1 MDNKLDNHSIQ
12 EETSADTQRN
22 FIRAMIERDLES
34 GKYHGKVTT
43 RFPPEPNGYLHIGHA
58 KSICLNFG
66 LAQSYNGNCH
76 LRFDD
81 TNPVKE
87 DTEYVDSIQHD
98 VKWLGFDWGD
108 NLFFASDYF
117 EKMYDYAL
125 GLIKEGKAYVCS
137 LKEDEIREYRGTV
150 KEPGKHSPFRTR
162 TVEENLDL
170 FERMRAGEF
179 KDGEHV
185 LRAKGDMAAANMKL
199 RDPLLYRIRHAH
211 HHRTG
216 DKWCIYPMYDYA
228 HCLSDSIERI
238 THSICTLEF
247 ENNRDLYDWFLSEV
261 SAPTPRPE
269 QTEFARLSLTYTVMS
284 KRKLLQ
290 LVQEGLVSGWD
301 DPRMPTIAGMRRRG
315 YTAEALQDFC
325 ERIGVAKA
333 NSLVDVAQLEYSV
346 RDDLNHRSPRV
357 MCVLDPIKVVIENY
371 PEDKVEMLDAPYW
384 PHDIP
389 KEGTRGVPLTREV
402 FIERDDFMENPP
414 KKFYR
419 LSPGNEVRLRYGYVI
434 RCNEVIKNE
443 AGEVVELRCTYDA
456 DTLGKNPEGRKVR
469 GAIHWVSATESIEAE
484 IRLYDRLF
492 SVEQPDAYD
501 GDFKDTMNKDSL
513 VVQKGYVEP
522 SVKLADAGDRFQF
535 ERQGY
540 FYRDIES
547 NDSKLVFNRTV
558 ALKDSWTRQ
567 QDAPATEA
575 PKPKAEKTSK
585 PKTKKQEPVAKT
597 FSPEQEAEI
606 KRLMDAYGI
615 GSGDAE
621 TFAANGDLL
630 AFFEDALKHH
640 DNARAIANWVIND
653 VMREVKDGSISA
665 LKFGASEVAGLVKLI
680 DDGSIS
686 GKIAKTVFA
695 ELVKEGGSPAQIVE
709 DKGLKQLTDPAEV
722 QPIVDKILAA
732 NEEAVAQYRGGKT
745 NRMGFFVGQVIK
757 ETGGR
762 ANPQLVNQLLKKSLE
777 G

>member
-1 MDNKLDNHSIQ
+1 MENTPDNSSVT
-12 EETSADTQRN
+12 EESQATQGRN
-22 FIRAMIERDLES
+22 FIRAMIERDLETA
-34 GKYHGKVTT
+34 KYNGKVTT

-66 LAQSYNGNCH
+66 LAQKYNGHCH

-87 DTEYVDSIQHD
+87 DTEYVDSIQAD
-98 VKWLGFDWGD
+98 VRWLGFDWGE

-125 GLIKEGKAYVCS
+125 QLIKDGKAYVCS

-150 KEPGKHSPFRTR
+150 KEDGKHSPYRSR
-162 TVEENLDL
+162 SAEENLDL
-170 FERMRAGEF
+170 FARMRAGEF

-199 RDPLLYRIRHAH
+199 RDPLLYRIRHDH

-228 HCLSDSIERI
+228 HCLSDSIEGI

-247 ENNRDLYDWFLSEV
+247 ENNRDLYNWFLSEV
-261 SAPTPRPE
+261 AAPQPRPE

-284 KRKLLQ
+284 KRKLLE
-290 LVQEGLVSGWD
+290 LVQDNLVSGWD

-315 YTAEALQDFC
+315 YTPEALQDFC

-371 PEDKVEMLDAPYW
+371 PEDKVEMLEAPYW

-389 KEGTRGVPLTREV
+389 KEGTREVPLTREV

-419 LSPGNEVRLRYGYVI
+419 LSPGNEVRLRYSYVI

-443 AGEVVELRCTYDA
+443 VGEVVEIRCSYDPE
-456 DTLGKNPEGRKVR
+456 TLGKNPEGRKVR

-484 IRLYDRLF
+484 VRLYDRLF

-501 GDFKDTMNKDSL
+501 GDFKDVMNKDSL
-513 VVQKGYVEP
+513 SVQKGYVEP
-522 SVKLADAGDRFQF
+522 SVRDTASGDRFQF

-540 FYRDIES
+540 FYRDI
-547 NDSKLVFNRTV
+547 DSADDKLIFNRTV
-558 ALKDSWTRQ
+558 ALKDSWARK
-567 QDAPATEA
+567 QDTPSQAKPE
-575 PKPKAEKTSK
+575 PKAKKKNKAKEQPQAPVEK
-585 PKTKKQEPVAKT
+585 AR
-597 FSPEQEAEI
+597 SPEDEAQI
-606 KRLMDAYGI
+606 KRLVDAYGI
-615 GSGDAE
+615 GDADAE
-621 TFAANGDLL
+621 TFAGHAELT
-630 AFFEDALKHH
+630 AFFEEAMKHH
-640 DNARAIANWVIND
+640 DNARAISNWIIND
-653 VMREVKDGSISA
+653 VMRELKDGALSA
-665 LKFGASEVAGLVKLI
+665 LLFGAAEVAELVKLI
-680 DDGSIS
+680 DAGDIS

-695 ELVKEGGSPAQIVE
+695 TMTKEGGSPEQIVT
-709 DKGLKQLTDPAEV
+709 DKGLKQLTDPADV
-722 QPIVDKILAA
+722 QPVVDRILAA

>member
-1 MDNKLDNHSIQ
+1 MENKLDNHSVQ
-12 EETSADTQRN
+12 EEAGADTKRN
-22 FIRAMIERDLES
+22 FIRAMIERDLEA

-117 EKMYDYAL
+117 EKMYDYAI
-125 GLIKEGKAYVCS
+125 GLIKEGRAYVCS

-150 KEPGKHSPFRTR
+150 KEAGKHSPYRTR

-434 RCNEVIKNE
+434 RCNEVIKDA
-443 AGEVVELRCTYDA
+443 AGHVVELRCSYDV

-501 GDFKDTMNKDSL
+501 GDFKDTMNQDSL

-522 SVKLADAGDRFQF
+522 SVKSADAGDRFQF

-547 NDSKLVFNRTV
+547 SDSKLVFNRTV
-558 ALKDSWTRQ
+558 ALKDSWARQ
-567 QDAPATEA
+567 QVAPAVEA
-575 PKPKAEKTSK
+575 PKPKEEKKSK
-585 PKTKKQEPVAKT
+585 PKAKKQEPVAKS
-597 FSPEQEAEI
+597 FSPEQEAEM
-606 KRLMDAYGI
+606 KRLTDAYGI

-621 TFAANGDLL
+621 TFVANGDLL

-640 DNARAIANWVIND
+640 DNARAIANWVVND
-653 VMREVKDGSISA
+653 VMRELKDGALSE
-665 LKFGASEVAGLVKLI
+665 LKFGASEVAELVKLI

-695 ELVKEGGSPAQIVE
+695 ELVKVGGSPTQIVE

-762 ANPQLVNQLLKKSLE
+762 ANPQLVNKLLKKSLE

>member
-1 MDNKLDNHSIQ
+1 MENTPDNNSV
-12 EETSADTQRN
+12 ADESPVTQGRN
-22 FIRAMIERDLES
+22 FIRAMIERDLETA
-34 GKYHGKVTT
+34 KYNGKVTT

-66 LAQSYNGNCH
+66 LAQKYNGHCH

-87 DTEYVDSIQHD
+87 DTEYVDSIQDD
-98 VKWLGFDWGD
+98 VRWLGFEWGE

-117 EKMYDYAL
+117 EKMYEYAL
-125 GLIKEGKAYVCS
+125 QLIKEGKAYVCS

-150 KEPGKHSPFRTR
+150 KEDGKHSPYRSR
-162 TVEENLDL
+162 SVEENLSL

-199 RDPLLYRIRHAH
+199 RDPLLYRIRHDH

-228 HCLSDSIERI
+228 HCLSDSIEGI

-247 ENNRDLYDWFLSEV
+247 ENNRDLYNWFLHEV
-261 SAPTPRPE
+261 SAPKPRPE

-284 KRKLLQ
+284 KRKLLE
-290 LVQEGLVSGWD
+290 LVQDNLVSGWD

-315 YTAEALQDFC
+315 YTAEALRDFC

-371 PEDKVEMLDAPYW
+371 PEDKVEMLEAPYW

-389 KEGTRGVPLTREV
+389 KEGTRDVPLTREV
-402 FIERDDFMENPP
+402 LIERDDFMENPP

-419 LSPGNEVRLRYGYVI
+419 LSPGNEVRLRYSYVI
-434 RCNEVIKNE
+434 RCNEVIKND
-443 AGEVVELRCTYDA
+443 AGEVIEIRCSYDPE
-456 DTLGKNPEGRKVR
+456 TLGKNPEGRKVR
-469 GAIHWVSATESIEAE
+469 GAIHWVSATESLEAE
-484 IRLYDRLF
+484 VRLYDRLF

-501 GDFKDTMNKDSL
+501 GDFKDTMNANSL
-513 VVQKGYVEP
+513 SVQKGYVEP
-522 SVKLADAGDRFQF
+522 SVRDTASGDRFQF

-540 FYRDIES
+540 FYRDL
-547 NDSKLVFNRTV
+547 DSISEKLIFNRTV
-558 ALKDSWTRQ
+558 ALKDSWARK
-567 QDAPATEA
+567 QDTPAKTSPE
-575 PKPKAEKTSK
+575 PKVQKKSK
-585 PKTKKQEPVAKT
+585 PKEQAQAPVEKT
-597 FSPEQEAEI
+597 RSPEEEAQV
-606 KRLMDAYGI
+606 KRLVDAYAI
-615 GSGDAE
+615 SDADAE
-621 TFAANGDLL
+621 TFAGHSELT
-630 AFFEDALKHH
+630 AFFEEAMKHH
-640 DNARAIANWVIND
+640 DNGRAIANWIIND
-653 VMREVKDGSISA
+653 VMRELKDGSLSA
-665 LKFGASEVAGLVKLI
+665 LLFGAAEVAELVKLI
-680 DDGSIS
+680 DAGDIS

-695 ELVKEGGSPAQIVE
+695 TMTQEGGSPTQIVA
-709 DKGLKQLTDPAEV
+709 DKGLKQLTDPADV
-722 QPIVDKILAA
+722 QPVVDRILAA

>member
-1 MDNKLDNHSIQ
+1 VENTLDSNNSKDDNEIV
-12 EETSADTQRN
+12 TGRN
-22 FIRAMIERDLES
+22 FIRTMIERDLET
-34 GKYHGKVTT
+34 GKYNGKVTT

-66 LAQSYNGNCH
+66 VASLYKGNCH

-87 DTEYVDSIQHD
+87 DTEYVDSIQND
-98 VKWLGFDWGD
+98 VKWLGYDWGE

-150 KEPGKHSPFRTR
+150 KEFGKHSPFRSR
-162 TVEENLDL
+162 SVEENLDL
-170 FERMRAGEF
+170 FDRMRAGEF

-185 LRAKGDMAAANMKL
+185 LRAKGDMSAANMKL
-199 RDPLLYRIRHAH
+199 RDPLLYRIRHAY

-228 HCLSDSIERI
+228 HCLSDSIEGI

-247 ENNRDLYDWFLSEV
+247 ENNRDLYDWFLNEV
-261 SAPTPRPE
+261 AAPKPRPE

-290 LVQEGLVSGWD
+290 IVQEGLVSGWD

-315 YTAEALQDFC
+315 YTREALQDFC

-389 KEGTRGVPLTREV
+389 KEGTRGVPLSREV
-402 FIERDDFMENPP
+402 FIERNDFMENPP

-434 RCNEVIKNE
+434 RCNEVIKND
-443 AGEVVELRCTYDA
+443 AGEVIELRCSYDPE
-456 DTLGKNPEGRKVR
+456 TLGKNPEGRKVR
-469 GAIHWVSATESIEAE
+469 GAIHWVSATESLEAE

-501 GDFKDTMNKDSL
+501 GDFKDTMNADSL
-513 VVQKGYVEP
+513 VVQTGYVEP
-522 SVKLADAGDRFQF
+522 SVKDTESGDRFQF

-540 FYRDIES
+540 FYRDL
-547 NDSKLVFNRTV
+547 DSSDQKLVFNRTV
-558 ALKDSWTRQ
+558 ALKDSWARKLET
-567 QDAPATEA
+567 PAASKPE
-575 PKPKAEKTSK
+575 PKVEKKTKVKTS
-585 PKTKKQEPVAKT
+585 PEPVAAKVQ
-597 FSPEQEAEI
+597 SPEEAAQV
-606 KRLMDAYGI
+606 KHLVDTYGI
-615 GSGDAE
+615 SDADAE
-621 TFAANGDLL
+621 TFSGNDELT
-630 AFFEDALKHH
+630 AFFEDAMKHH
-640 DNARAIANWVIND
+640 DNARGISNWVIND
-653 VMREVKDGSISA
+653 VMRELKDGA
-665 LKFGASEVAGLVKLI
+665 LGALQFGGAEIAQLVKLI
-680 DDGSIS
+680 DDGDIS
-686 GKIAKTVFA
+686 GKIGKTVFA
-695 ELVKEGGSPAQIVE
+695 TLVKEGGSPSQIVA
-709 DKGLKQLTDPAEV
+709 DKGLKQLTDPADV
-722 QPIVDKILAA
+722 QPVVDRILAA
-732 NEEAVAQYRGGKT
+732 NEEAVAQYRSGKT

-762 ANPQLVNQLLKKSLE
+762 ANPQLVNKLLKKSLE
-777 G
+777 S